1 LSARW
6 RVILAA
12 VVLLTF
18 TALLALAVDLV
29 AGQRERTR
37 GISYAAPPAVAR
49 QTAPLFGV
57 NVALEQET
65 SAADR
70 QRALSLAKAAGFAWV
85 RQHFPWAQM
94 EPQPGQ
100 FDWALWDAIVAECAA
115 QNLRLIAV
123 LDTSPA
129 WARQGGAN
137 AVPTAPP
144 ADPNDLARFAATL
157 ANRYRGRLA
166 AVQVWDQPNI
176 RPHWG
181 ERYASPAEYVALLQ
195 PVAAALHAADP
206 HIVVLA
212 GGLAPT
218 IEQSEWNQSEV
229 AYLDGM
235 YRAGAKGSFDA
246 LAAKPYGFWSGPEDR
261 RVAPDVLNFSRLIL
275 LRETMLR
282 YGDGERAIWAVEF
295 GWNALPAGWSG
306 RASPWGTDSEGKQ
319 AGRTVAALRRAQTE
333 WPWLAVACL
342 QGLRFPAAAP
352 DDPLRGFAL
361 LSDDFSP
368 RATYTAVQALA
379 TTSPA
384 TGVAPRQPPSYAD
397 YYARLAALTLAL
409 LLVLAGL
416 LWLLPRL
423 PWAAL
428 PPAGR
433 LAVLGLALAAY
444 AFSPWLAVTVVAAL
458 AVVVLAIAYLQE
470 ALLFTVFAIP
480 FVFLPRQIGS
490 LVISLPE
497 FLVLVCGLAWLS
509 QIANQQIS
517 KSQISKSQISK
528 SQIANQQISNLQSP
542 IGNRQSAIANR
553 QSPIENRKSLISNL
567 QSLLFDW
574 PVVLF
579 LAAAFISLAASANL
593 RLSLR
598 ELRVVVLE
606 PVLLYFL
613 LTRSVDRRGAWRL
626 AGALLAAGVVAALFG
641 LYQYAFTD
649 HVITAEGVRR
659 MLATYP
665 SPNSLGLFLERVLPL
680 AVAWAMSRG
689 AGNFEFRNSKF
700 EIVHPRT
707 LAPLLTLGVL
717 ALALLLTYSVGAW
730 LGCGAAVLFMAAMRG
745 RKALLTLLIIA
756 LLLAVVLLP
765 VLRVERVVSHLG
777 LQPGSTSV
785 LRLNLWQSSLQM
797 LADHPLLGVGLDGFL
812 ELYRTQ
818 YIRPEA
824 WREPNLSHPHQLV
837 LEFWLNLGV
846 LGVIALVW
854 FLLAFFQQGLRL
866 YRAAEDSGRRVLA
879 LGLLGAMVAACAH
892 GLVDRFLFGSPD
904 LAYVFFILLGLT
916 AVLARPAARQAL

>member
-1 LSARW
+1 MSARW
-6 RVILAA
+6 RVLLA
-12 VVLLTF
+12 VLVLLTIF
-18 TALLALAVDLV
+18 TTLLASALTLV
-29 AGQRERTR
+29 AEHRERTR
-37 GISYAAPPAVAR
+37 GVSYDEPPAVAR

-70 QRALSLAKAAGFAWV
+70 QRALAMAKEAGLAWV
-85 RQHFPWAQM
+85 RQRFPWAQI

-100 FDWALWDAIVAECAA
+100 FDWALWDAIVEECAR

-129 WARQGGAN
+129 WARQGGMS

-144 ADPNDLARFAATL
+144 ADPTDLARFAATL

-166 AVQVWDQPNI
+166 AVQVWDQPNL

-206 HIVVLA
+206 NIVVLA

-218 IEQSEWNQSEV
+218 IEQSEWNQSDV

-235 YRAGAKGSFDA
+235 YRAGAKGNFDA

-261 RVAPDVLNFSRLIL
+261 LVAPDVLNFSRLIL
-275 LRETMLR
+275 LRETMRR

-306 RASPWGTDSEGKQ
+306 RPSPWGTDSADKQ
-319 AGRTVAALRRAQTE
+319 AGRTVAALRRAQAE

-342 QGLRFPAAAP
+342 QGLRFPTAAP

-361 LSDDFSP
+361 LQDDFSP
-368 RATYTAVQALA
+368 RATYTAVQSLVTAPLA
-379 TTSPA
+379 A
-384 TGVAPRQPPSYAD
+384 GVAPRQPPSYAD
-397 YYARLAALTLAL
+397 YYARLAALALAL
-409 LLVLAGL
+409 LLALAGL
-416 LWLLPRL
+416 AWLLPRL
-423 PWAAL
+423 PWRAL

-433 LAVLGLALAAY
+433 LAALGRARAAD

-458 AVVVLAIAYLQE
+458 AMVVLAVAYLEE
-470 ALLFTVFAIP
+470 ALLFTVFSIP

-490 LVISLPE
+490 LAVSLPE
-497 FLVLVCGLAWLS
+497 FLVLACSLAWLS
-509 QIANQQIS
+509 QIS
-517 KSQISKSQISK
+517 KSP
-528 SQIANQQISNLQSP
+528 ISNL
-542 IGNRQSAIANR
+542 QSAIANR
-553 QSPIENRKSLISNL
+553 QSKIENRKSLISNL

-574 PVVLF
+574 PVLLF
-579 LAAAFISLAASANL
+579 VAAAFISLAASANL

-613 LTRSVDRRGAWRL
+613 LTRTVANRQGAWRL
-626 AGALLAAGVVAALFG
+626 TGALLAAGVVVSLFG
-641 LYQYAFTD
+641 LYQYVFTA

-659 MLATYP
+659 LLATYP
-665 SPNSLGLFLERVLPL
+665 SPNSLGLFLERLLPL

-689 AGNFEFRNSKF
+689 AGELKERGRQGDSPL
-700 EIVHPRT
+700 HPST
-707 LAPLLTLGVL
+707 LAPLLIGGVL

-730 LGCGAAVLFMAAMRG
+730 LGCGAAILFMAAVRG
-745 RKALLTLLIIA
+745 RKALLVLLVVA

-777 LQPGSTSV
+777 LQPGSTTV

-797 LADHPLLGVGLDGFL
+797 LADHPVLGVGLDGFL

-824 WREPNLSHPHQLV
+824 WQEPNLSHPHQLV

-846 LGVIALVW
+846 LGVIVLVW
-854 FLLAFFQQGLRL
+854 FLVVFFQKGLRL
-866 YRAAEDSGRRVLA
+866 YRTAEGPWWQALV

-904 LAYVFFILLGLT
+904 LAYLFFIFLALIV
-916 AVLARPAARQAL
+916 VLERPAARPAIA

>member
-1 LSARW
+1 VSTRW
-6 RVILAA
+6 RVLLAA
-12 VVLLTF
+12 V
-18 TALLALAVDLV
+18 ALLIIFTTLLAIALALV
-29 AGQRERTR
+29 AEQRERTR
-37 GISYAAPPAVAR
+37 GVSYGEPPAVAR

-57 NVALEQET
+57 NVVLEQEQ

-70 QRALSLAKAAGFAWV
+70 QRALALARGAGLAWV
-85 RQHFPWAQM
+85 RQRFPWAQI

-100 FDWALWDAIVAECAA
+100 FDWALWDAIVEECAA

-123 LDTSPA
+123 LDTSPV
-129 WARQGGAN
+129 WARQGGTQ

-144 ADPNDLARFAATL
+144 ADPTDLARFAAIL
-157 ANRYRGRLA
+157 ATRYRGRLA
-166 AVQVWDQPNI
+166 AVQVWDQPNL

-206 HIVVLA
+206 NIVVLA

-218 IEQSEWNQSEV
+218 IEQSEWNQSDV

-235 YRAGAKGSFDA
+235 YCAGAKGNFDA

-275 LRETMLR
+275 LRETMRR

-306 RASPWGTDSEGKQ
+306 RPSPWGTDSADKQ
-319 AGRTVAALRRAQTE
+319 AGRTVAALRRAQAE

-342 QGLRFPAAAP
+342 QGLRFPTAAP

-361 LSDDFSP
+361 LQDDFSP
-368 RATYTAVQALA
+368 RATYTAVQTLA
-379 TTSPA
+379 TTPPA
-384 TGVAPRQPPSYAD
+384 TGVAPRQPPSYTD
-397 YYARLAALTLAL
+397 YYARLAALALAL
-409 LLVLAGL
+409 LLALAGL
-416 LWLLPRL
+416 AWLLPRL
-423 PWAAL
+423 PWEAL

-433 LAVLGLALAAY
+433 LAALGLALAAY
-444 AFSPWLAVTVVAAL
+444 AFSPWLAVTSVAAL
-458 AVVVLAIAYLQE
+458 AVAVLAVAYLEE
-470 ALLFTVFAIP
+470 ALLFAVFAIP

-490 LVISLPE
+490 LAVSLPE
-497 FLVLVCGLAWLS
+497 FLVLVCGVAWVS
-509 QIANQQIS
+509 QIANRQIS
-517 KSQISKSQISK
+517 K
-528 SQIANQQISNLQSP
+528 
-542 IGNRQSAIANR
+542 SAIANR
-553 QSPIENRKSLISNL
+553 QSAIGNRKSQI
-567 QSLLFDW
+567 FDW

-579 LAAAFISLAASANL
+579 LAAAFVSLAASANL

-613 LTRSVDRRGAWRL
+613 LTRTVTNRQGAWRL
-626 AGALLAAGVVAALFG
+626 AGALLAAGVVVALFG
-641 LYQYAFTD
+641 LYQYVFTA

-659 MLATYP
+659 LLATYP
-665 SPNSLGLFLERVLPL
+665 SPNNLGMFLERLLPL

-689 AGNFEFRNSKF
+689 AGEQGRRGDS
-700 EIVHPRT
+700 PLPPST
-707 LAPLLTLGVL
+707 LAPLLIGGVL

-730 LGCGAAVLFMAAMRG
+730 LGCGAAILFMAAVRG
-745 RKALLTLLIIA
+745 RKALLVLLVVA

-797 LADHPLLGVGLDGFL
+797 LADHPVLGVGLDGFL

-824 WREPNLSHPHQLV
+824 WKEPNLSHPHQLV

-846 LGVIALVW
+846 LGVIVLVW
-854 FLLAFFQQGLRL
+854 FLVVFFQKGLRL
-866 YRAAEDSGRRVLA
+866 YRTAEGPWWQALV

-904 LAYVFFILLGLT
+904 LAYLFFIFLALIV
-916 AVLARPAARQAL
+916 VLERPAARPAIA